1 MEEVFLIC
9 ITGDMHGDI
18 SRFNDKRIKALKKND
33 VLIVCGDF
41 GFVWDGSKRE
51 QKMLR
56 KIGKKRFYTL
66 FVDGCHENFDL
77 LDRFPEADFCGGA
90 VHRISGNLMHIKRG
104 AVLSMQGYKFFAFG
118 GGQTKEIDIR
128 RESHTWFEAEL
139 PDNDEIDYASEN
151 LKNAGSEIDYIITHE
166 PPASMK
172 EFLGFEVNQ
181 ISFMHT
187 FFDKVKTDC
196 KFKMWFF
203 GKAHINKLIPPK
215 YRCLFD
221 EVVVLKNEQ
230 WDKEQKLLRKNK
242 NKKKAEAPKSEPTT
256 DSFE

>member
-1 MEEVFLIC
+1 MIC

-139 PDNDEIDYASEN
+139 PDNDEIEYAAEN
-151 LKNAGSEIDYIITHE
+151 LKNAGSEVDYIITHE

-187 FFDKVKTDC
+187 FFDRIKTDC
-196 KFKMWFF
+196 RFKMWFF

-221 EVVVLKNEQ
+221 EVAVLKNEE
-230 WDKEQKLLRKNK
+230 WDKEQKLLRKKKHK
-242 NKKKAEAPKSEPTT
+242 NKTEQIPQPERPS

>member
-1 MEEVFLIC
+1 MIC
-9 ITGDMHGDI
+9 ITGDMHGDL

-33 VLIVCGDF
+33 FLIVCGDF
-41 GFVWDGSKRE
+41 GFIWDGSKHE
-51 QKMLR
+51 QKILK

-77 LDRFPEADFCGGA
+77 LGKYPERDLCGGI
-90 VHRISGNLMHIKRG
+90 VHQISGNLMHIKRG
-104 AVLSMQGYKFFAFG
+104 SVLSIQGYKFFGFG

-128 RESHTWFEAEL
+128 RESNTWFEAEL
-139 PDNDEIDYASEN
+139 PRNDEIEYAAEN
-151 LKNAGSEIDYIITHE
+151 IRNAGNEVDYIVTHE

-181 ISFMHT
+181 ISYMHT
-187 FFDKVKTDC
+187 FFDRLKSEC

-203 GKAHINKLIPPK
+203 GKAHINKLVPPK

-221 EVVVLKNEQ
+221 EVVVLKNEK

-242 NKKKAEAPKSEPTT
+242 RKIKKNENTPSEPTS